1 MLMTT
6 VHLFLARRDLKVP
19 DLAGDYCM
27 VVQFGSE
34 GHVTLSSRPVR
45 ALLRLFLYG
54 YLVFKLQILDFTVT
68 RGHLS

>member
-1 MLMTT
+1 MLMTS

-34 GHVTLSSRPVR
+34 GQVTLSSKPVR
-45 ALLRLFLYG
+45 AERLLFLPCSIRQTAYSSMAIW
-54 YLVFKLQILDFTVT
+54 F
-68 RGHLS
+68 

>member
-6 VHLFLARRDLKVP
+6 FHLFLTRRDLKVP

-34 GHVTLSSRPVR
+34 GHVTVSGRPVR
-45 ALLRLFLYG
+45 ALLRLRAYSFIAIWFLNSK
-54 YLVFKLQILDFTVT
+54 F
-68 RGHLS
+68 